1 MEQHGSNAS
10 FEILKC
16 SQKEPRLCNCGLFF
30 DVEQP
35 FIVANPDGIVECA
48 CHGRACLEI
57 TCPFSISQKS
67 PTDPDVKLPFFK
79 IINNEQK
86 LNQNHK
92 YCTQC

>member
-57 TCPFSISQKS
+57 TCS
-67 PTDPDVKLPFFK
+67 FFDQSK
-79 IINNEQK
+79 KFNRP
-86 LNQNHK
+86 
-92 YCTQC
+92 